1 MADQFILLDQEI
13 LGLQEAITQEMRKLA
28 PVRTGRLKRSIKPQ
42 PIIDTP
48 QGLQAPIKYVQYGRY
63 PDFGTKYQAA
73 QKFTERSQ
81 EKVVNASSNA
91 IGEAAGK
98 DVLNMLD
105 LPTNIDLTL
114 QVKV

>member
-73 QKFTERSQ
+73 QRFTERAQ
-81 EKVVNASSNA
+81 EKVVDASMGEVA
-91 IGEAAGK
+91 EAAGK

-105 LPTNIDLTL
+105 LPTNININLD
-114 QVKV
+114 V